1 MLKIINTMAL
11 VVTLMA
17 GLSSCEMKDEILGKD
32 PMSGDT
38 GTLSLY
44 VETGKTTKG
53 TTDQV
58 DQFPVTITGTDV
70 EYTKKFDSY
79 AELKQAGDVTLPVG
93 TYTIEAC
100 SPGEFKSEM
109 SEPFYGGKLENVKIV
124 KGQTAETSVVCTMQN
139 VKISISFTEEF
150 LATYQDWTITVTDK
164 KQDGHAK
171 TYTKAKDG
179 ETPAP
184 VYWKMDEGV
193 ETIYING
200 TAKTN
205 GGEDVT
211 ISGTAKKSNLPE
223 FEEGDDTSFVGGDE
237 LKIDFNPVKVE
248 GSTPGIEK
256 DGIQITITLFNSEK
270 NENVEIPVNPGTDG
284 GDTEEPGT
292 GEDGGDEGEDGEGD
306 TNTNPTIQLPA
317 DITYSI
323 SAGDAPESA
332 DAIIKAPAGLESVI
346 VKIDGGNAAFR
357 AIINDLDLG
366 GSNFTSGVDLVG
378 NSTFEGIIADLGAM
392 GIDPISVPEKGDT
405 EYIFPI
411 ASFFKMLNIYKATDP
426 GDSHDFIIT
435 VQDKNGESVEDVL
448 KVTIKE

>member
-1 MLKIINTMAL
+1 MKAINKWALAVAML
-11 VVTLMA
+11 A
-17 GLSSCEMKDEILGKD
+17 GLASCEMKNEILGKD
-32 PMSGDT
+32 PMTGDT
-38 GTLSLY
+38 GTLNLY

-139 VKISISFTEEF
+139 VKISISLTEEF
-150 LATYQDWTITVTDK
+150 LATYQDWTINVTDK
-164 KQDGHAK
+164 NGHIK
-171 TYTKAKDG
+171 TYTKAADG

-205 GGEDVT
+205 GNEDVT

-292 GEDGGDEGEDGEGD
+292 GEDGGDEGEGNEKA
-306 TNTNPTIQLPA
+306 PTIDLPA
-317 DITYSI
+317 DFSYSA
-323 SAGDAPESA
+323 STGDGKPASA
-332 DAIIKAPAGLESVI
+332 DAWLKTPAGLKSAI
-346 VKIDGGNAAFR
+346 VKIETTSPAFEATLEDVDMGGN
-357 AIINDLDLG
+357 LLE
-366 GSNFTSGVDLVG
+366 GVELV
-378 NSTFEGIIADLGAM
+378 NNT
-392 GIDPISVPEKGDT
+392 GIDDLFTGVGLEDRSPKPGVT
-405 EYIFPI
+405 EYKFPVG
-411 ASFFKMLNIYKATDP
+411 AFFTFLDMFTGEHKFHITLTD
-426 GDSHDFIIT
+426 
-435 VQDKNGESVEDVL
+435 NEDVTVSDVL
-448 KVTIKE
+448 TITITK

>member
-1 MLKIINTMAL
+1 MKAINKWTLAVAML
-11 VVTLMA
+11 A
-17 GLSSCEMKDEILGKD
+17 GLASCEMKNEILGKD
-32 PMSGDT
+32 PMTGDT
-38 GTLSLY
+38 GTLNLY

-139 VKISISFTEEF
+139 VKISISLTEEF
-150 LATYQDWTITVTDK
+150 LATYQDWTINVTDK
-164 KQDGHAK
+164 NGHIK
-171 TYTKAKDG
+171 TYTKAADG

-184 VYWKMDEGV
+184 VYWKMDESV

-223 FEEGDDTSFVGGDE
+223 YEEGDDTSFVGGDE
-237 LKIDFNPVKVE
+237 LKIEFSPVKVE
-248 GSTPGIEK
+248 GSTPGILEE
-256 DGIQITITLFNSEK
+256 GIQITITMFNSEK
-270 NENVEIPVNPGTDG
+270 SENEEIPVDPGTEG

-292 GEDGGDEGEDGEGD
+292 GEDGGDEGGEEGD
-306 TNTNPTIQLPA
+306 GGGETTAEPTISFPQSTYTLP
-317 DITYSI
+317 D
-323 SAGDAPESA
+323 DAIKNA
-332 DAIIKAPAGLESVI
+332 DATITAEAGLKSVKIQIIGGNKMFQSIVEIQFGAEPFELIGNDTLGKIFEDLEMDIKLPTEATTNYKFPVGEFFDILSSMGPTDEPDGHTFEITVTDQNGKTASGKLSVI
-346 VKIDGGNAAFR
+346 V
-357 AIINDLDLG
+357 
-366 GSNFTSGVDLVG
+366 
-378 NSTFEGIIADLGAM
+378 
-392 GIDPISVPEKGDT
+392 T
-405 EYIFPI
+405 E
-411 ASFFKMLNIYKATDP
+411 
-426 GDSHDFIIT
+426 
-435 VQDKNGESVEDVL
+435 
-448 KVTIKE
+448 

>member
-1 MLKIINTMAL
+1 MKAINKWALAVAML
-11 VVTLMA
+11 A
-17 GLSSCEMKDEILGKD
+17 GLASCEMKNEILGKD
-32 PMSGDT
+32 PMTGDT
-38 GTLSLY
+38 GTLNLY

-164 KQDGHAK
+164 SGHIK

-205 GGEDVT
+205 GNEDVT

-270 NENVEIPVNPGTDG
+270 NENVEIPVDPGTDG

-292 GEDGGDEGEDGEGD
+292 GEDGGDEGGEEGD
-306 TNTNPTIQLPA
+306 GGGETAAGPTISFPQSTYTLLK
-317 DITYSI
+317 DI
-323 SAGDAPESA
+323 EKNA
-332 DAIIKAPAGLESVI
+332 DATITAEAGLKSVK
-346 VKIDGGNAAFR
+346 VKITAGNEGFSNA
-357 AIINDLDLG
+357 LDLLV
-366 GSNFTSGVDLVG
+366 SSGIDFSTGVELVDNKPLEGVI
-378 NSTFEGIIADLGAM
+378 GIIAPGLK
-392 GIDPISVPEKGDT
+392 VPSERAPDYK
-405 EYIFPI
+405 FPVG
-411 ASFFKMLNIYKATDP
+411 SFFEVLSDAGATDST
-426 GDSHDFIIT
+426 GHIFDIT
-435 VQDKNGESVEDVL
+435 VTDQNGKTASGKLNVI
-448 KVTIKE
+448 VTE

>member
-1 MLKIINTMAL
+1 MKTMNKWMWA
-11 VVTLMA
+11 VTLLF
-17 GLSSCEMKDEILGKD
+17 GLASCEMKDEILGKD
-32 PMSGDT
+32 PMTGDT
-38 GTLSLY
+38 GTLSLS
-44 VETGKTTKG
+44 VETGKVTRG

-58 DQFPVTITGTDV
+58 DQFPVVITGKDV

-79 AELKQAGDVTLPVG
+79 AELKQAGEVKLPVG

-109 SEPFYGGKLENVKIV
+109 TEPFYGGEQEVKIQKDV
-124 KGQTAETSVVCTMQN
+124 TSETSVVCTMQN
-139 VKISISFTEEF
+139 VKISIKLTDEF

-164 KQDGHAK
+164 KQNGHAK

-205 GGEDVT
+205 GNEDVT

-237 LKIDFNPVKVE
+237 LKIDFTPVKVE

-292 GEDGGDEGEDGEGD
+292 GEDGGDEGEGDGGEE
-306 TNTNPTIQLPA
+306 TAAEPTISFPQSTYTLPA
-317 DITYSI
+317 DATKN
-323 SAGDAPESA
+323 A
-332 DAIIKAPAGLESVI
+332 DATITAEAGLKSVKVKITGGNDTFATAVAGMFGGTEPFELIGNTQLSGIFSSMQIPLPNTNDTKYVFPVGNFFSLLADDSFGPTTTVDGHIFEITVTDQNDKTVSGKLNVI
-346 VKIDGGNAAFR
+346 V
-357 AIINDLDLG
+357 
-366 GSNFTSGVDLVG
+366 
-378 NSTFEGIIADLGAM
+378 
-392 GIDPISVPEKGDT
+392 T
-405 EYIFPI
+405 E
-411 ASFFKMLNIYKATDP
+411 
-426 GDSHDFIIT
+426 
-435 VQDKNGESVEDVL
+435 
-448 KVTIKE
+448 

>member
-1 MLKIINTMAL
+1 MKAINKWALAVAML
-11 VVTLMA
+11 A
-17 GLSSCEMKDEILGKD
+17 GLASCEMKNEILGKD
-32 PMSGDT
+32 PMTGDT
-38 GTLSLY
+38 GTLNLY

-70 EYTKKFDSY
+70 EYTKTFDSY
-79 AELKQAGDVTLPVG
+79 AELQQAGDVTLPVG

-109 SEPFYGGKLENVKIV
+109 SEPFYGGKVENVKIV

-139 VKISISFTEEF
+139 VKISISLTEEF
-150 LATYQDWTITVTDK
+150 LATYQDWTINVTDK
-164 KQDGHAK
+164 NGHIK
-171 TYTKAKDG
+171 TYTKAADG

-184 VYWKMDEGV
+184 VYWKMDESV

-223 FEEGDDTSFVGGDE
+223 YEEGDDTSFVGGDE
-237 LKIDFNPVKVE
+237 LKIEFSPVKVE

-292 GEDGGDEGEDGEGD
+292 GEDGGDEGGEEG
-306 TNTNPTIQLPA
+306 NEGAPTIDLPA
-317 DITYSI
+317 DFSYSA
-323 SAGDAPESA
+323 STGDGKPASA
-332 DAIIKAPAGLESVI
+332 DAWLYTPAGLKSAKVRIETTSDAFEATLNEV
-346 VKIDGGNAAFR
+346 DMGGN
-357 AIINDLDLG
+357 LL
-366 GSNFTSGVDLVG
+366 
-378 NSTFEGIIADLGAM
+378 EGIELVNNS
-392 GIDPISVPEKGDT
+392 GIDDLFARVGLKDSSPQPNVT
-405 EYIFPI
+405 EYKFPVG
-411 ASFFKMLNIYKATDP
+411 AFFTFLDMFPGTHKFHITLTD
-426 GDSHDFIIT
+426 
-435 VQDKNGESVEDVL
+435 NEDVTVSDVL
-448 KVTIKE
+448 TITITE

>member
-1 MLKIINTMAL
+1 MKAINKWAL
-11 VVTLMA
+11 AVTLLA

-32 PMSGDT
+32 PLTGDT
-38 GTLSLY
+38 GTLNLY

-109 SEPFYGGKLENVKIV
+109 SEPFYGGKVENVKIV

-164 KQDGHAK
+164 SGHIK

-205 GGEDVT
+205 GNEDVT

-292 GEDGGDEGEDGEGD
+292 GEDGGDEGEGNEKA
-306 TNTNPTIQLPA
+306 PTIDLPA
-317 DITYSI
+317 DFSYSA
-323 SAGDAPESA
+323 STGDGKPASA
-332 DAIIKAPAGLESVI
+332 DAWLKTPAGLKSAI
-346 VKIDGGNAAFR
+346 VKIETTSPAFEATLEDVDMGGN
-357 AIINDLDLG
+357 LLE
-366 GSNFTSGVDLVG
+366 GVELV
-378 NSTFEGIIADLGAM
+378 NNT
-392 GIDPISVPEKGDT
+392 GIDDLFTGVGLEDRSPKPGVT
-405 EYIFPI
+405 EYKFPVG
-411 ASFFKMLNIYKATDP
+411 AFFTFLDMFTGEHKFHITLTD
-426 GDSHDFIIT
+426 
-435 VQDKNGESVEDVL
+435 NEDVTVSDVL
-448 KVTIKE
+448 TITITE

>member
-1 MLKIINTMAL
+1 MKAINKWALAVAML
-11 VVTLMA
+11 A
-17 GLSSCEMKDEILGKD
+17 GLASCEMKNEILGKD
-32 PMSGDT
+32 PMTGDT
-38 GTLSLY
+38 GTLNLY

-150 LATYQDWTITVTDK
+150 LATYQDWTINVTDK
-164 KQDGHAK
+164 NGHIK
-171 TYTKAKDG
+171 TYTKAADG

-184 VYWKMDEGV
+184 VYWKMDESV

-223 FEEGDDTSFVGGDE
+223 YEEGDDTSFVGGDE
-237 LKIDFNPVKVE
+237 LKIEFSPVKVE
-248 GSTPGIEK
+248 GSTPGILEE
-256 DGIQITITLFNSEK
+256 GIQITITLFNSERD
-270 NENVEIPVNPGTDG
+270 EPVEIPVDPGTEG

-378 NSTFEGIIADLGAM
+378 NSTFEGIIADLGTM

>member
-1 MLKIINTMAL
+1 MKTMNKWMWA
-11 VVTLMA
+11 VTLLF
-17 GLSSCEMKDEILGKD
+17 GLASCEMKDEILGKD
-32 PMSGDT
+32 PMTGDT
-38 GTLSLY
+38 GTLSLS
-44 VETGKTTKG
+44 VETGKVTRG

-58 DQFPVTITGTDV
+58 DQFPVVITGKDV

-79 AELKQAGDVTLPVG
+79 AELKQAGEVKLPVG

-109 SEPFYGGKLENVKIV
+109 TEPFYGGEQEVKIQKDV
-124 KGQTAETSVVCTMQN
+124 TSETSVVCTMQN
-139 VKISISFTEEF
+139 VKISIKLTDEF

-164 KQDGHAK
+164 KQNGHAK

-193 ETIYING
+193 EIIYING

-237 LKIDFNPVKVE
+237 LKIDFTPVKVE

-292 GEDGGDEGEDGEGD
+292 GEDGGDEGEAAAG
-306 TNTNPTIQLPA
+306 PTISFPQSTYTLPDDAEKNA
-317 DITYSI
+317 DVTITAE
-323 SAGDAPESA
+323 AGLKSVKVK
-332 DAIIKAPAGLESVI
+332 ITAGNEGFSNALDFLVTSGIDFSTGVELVDNKPLESVI
-346 VKIDGGNAAFR
+346 
-357 AIINDLDLG
+357 
-366 GSNFTSGVDLVG
+366 
-378 NSTFEGIIADLGAM
+378 GIIAPGLEVPSEGAT
-392 GIDPISVPEKGDT
+392 DYK
-405 EYIFPI
+405 FPVG
-411 ASFFKMLNIYKATDP
+411 SFFEVLSETGATDST
-426 GDSHDFIIT
+426 GHIFDIT
-435 VQDKNGESVEDVL
+435 VTDQNGKTTSGKLNVILTE
-448 KVTIKE
+448 

>member
-1 MLKIINTMAL
+1 MKAINKWALAVAML
-11 VVTLMA
+11 A
-17 GLSSCEMKDEILGKD
+17 GLASCEMKNEILGKD

-38 GTLSLY
+38 GILSLY

-139 VKISISFTEEF
+139 VKISISLTEEF

-237 LKIDFNPVKVE
+237 LKIDFTPVKVE

-292 GEDGGDEGEDGEGD
+292 GEDGGDEGEGNEKA
-306 TNTNPTIQLPA
+306 PTIDLPA
-317 DITYSI
+317 DFSYSA
-323 SAGDAPESA
+323 STGDGKPASA
-332 DAIIKAPAGLESVI
+332 DAWLKTPAGLKSAI
-346 VKIDGGNAAFR
+346 VKIETTSPAFEATLEDVDMGGN
-357 AIINDLDLG
+357 LLE
-366 GSNFTSGVDLVG
+366 GVELV
-378 NSTFEGIIADLGAM
+378 NNT
-392 GIDPISVPEKGDT
+392 GIDDLFTGVGLEDRSPKPGVT
-405 EYIFPI
+405 EYKFPVG
-411 ASFFKMLNIYKATDP
+411 AFFTFLDMFTGEHKFHITLTD
-426 GDSHDFIIT
+426 
-435 VQDKNGESVEDVL
+435 NEDVTVSDVL
-448 KVTIKE
+448 TITITE

>member
-1 MLKIINTMAL
+1 MKAINKWALAVAML
-11 VVTLMA
+11 A
-17 GLSSCEMKDEILGKD
+17 GLASCEMKNEILGKD
-32 PMSGDT
+32 PMTGDT
-38 GTLSLY
+38 GTLNLY

-139 VKISISFTEEF
+139 VKISISLTEEF
-150 LATYQDWTITVTDK
+150 LATYQDWTINVTDK
-164 KQDGHAK
+164 NGHIK
-171 TYTKAKDG
+171 TYTKAADG

-184 VYWKMDEGV
+184 VYWKMDESV

-223 FEEGDDTSFVGGDE
+223 YEEGDDTSFVGGDE
-237 LKIDFNPVKVE
+237 LKIEFSPVKVE
-248 GSTPGIEK
+248 GSTPGILEE
-256 DGIQITITLFNSEK
+256 GIQITITLFNSERD
-270 NENVEIPVNPGTDG
+270 EPVEIPVDPGTEG

-378 NSTFEGIIADLGAM
+378 NSTFEGIIADLGTM

>member
-1 MLKIINTMAL
+1 MKAINKWALAVAML
-11 VVTLMA
+11 A
-17 GLSSCEMKDEILGKD
+17 GLASCEMKNEILGKD
-32 PMSGDT
+32 PMTGDT
-38 GTLSLY
+38 GTLNLY

-109 SEPFYGGKLENVKIV
+109 SEPFYGGKVENVKIV

-164 KQDGHAK
+164 SGHIK

-205 GGEDVT
+205 GNEDVT

-292 GEDGGDEGEDGEGD
+292 GEDGGDEGEGNEKA
-306 TNTNPTIQLPA
+306 PTIDLPA
-317 DITYSI
+317 DFSYSA
-323 SAGDAPESA
+323 STGDGKPASA
-332 DAIIKAPAGLESVI
+332 DAWLKTPAGLKSAI
-346 VKIDGGNAAFR
+346 VKIETTSPAFEATLEDVDMGGN
-357 AIINDLDLG
+357 LLE
-366 GSNFTSGVDLVG
+366 GVELV
-378 NSTFEGIIADLGAM
+378 NNT
-392 GIDPISVPEKGDT
+392 GIDDLFTGVGLEDRSPKPGVT
-405 EYIFPI
+405 EYKFPVG
-411 ASFFKMLNIYKATDP
+411 AFFTFLDMFTGEHKFHITLTD
-426 GDSHDFIIT
+426 
-435 VQDKNGESVEDVL
+435 NEDVTVSDVL
-448 KVTIKE
+448 TITITE

>member
-1 MLKIINTMAL
+1 MKAINKWTLAVAML
-11 VVTLMA
+11 A
-17 GLSSCEMKDEILGKD
+17 GLASCEMKNEILGKD
-32 PMSGDT
+32 PMTGDT
-38 GTLSLY
+38 GTLNLY

-139 VKISISFTEEF
+139 VKISISLTEEF
-150 LATYQDWTITVTDK
+150 LATYQDWTINVTDK
-164 KQDGHAK
+164 NGHIK
-171 TYTKAKDG
+171 TYTKAADG

-184 VYWKMDEGV
+184 VYWKMDESV

-223 FEEGDDTSFVGGDE
+223 YEEGDDTSFVGGDE
-237 LKIDFNPVKVE
+237 LKIEFSPVKVE
-248 GSTPGIEK
+248 GSTPGILEE
-256 DGIQITITLFNSEK
+256 GIQITITMFNSEK
-270 NENVEIPVNPGTDG
+270 DENVEIPVDPGTEG

-292 GEDGGDEGEDGEGD
+292 GEDGGDGEGEDGDGGGETAAG
-306 TNTNPTIQLPA
+306 PTISFPQSTYTLP
-317 DITYSI
+317 D
-323 SAGDAPESA
+323 DAIKNA
-332 DAIIKAPAGLESVI
+332 DATITAEAGLKSVKIQIIGGNKMFQSIVEIQFGAEPFELIGNDTLGKIFEDLEMDIKLPTEATTNYKFPVGEFFDILSSMGPTDEPDGHTFEITVTDQNGKTASGKLSVI
-346 VKIDGGNAAFR
+346 V
-357 AIINDLDLG
+357 
-366 GSNFTSGVDLVG
+366 
-378 NSTFEGIIADLGAM
+378 
-392 GIDPISVPEKGDT
+392 T
-405 EYIFPI
+405 E
-411 ASFFKMLNIYKATDP
+411 
-426 GDSHDFIIT
+426 
-435 VQDKNGESVEDVL
+435 
-448 KVTIKE
+448 